1 MTGYKKLETTEEFA
15 KFMKALYSPSNEKID
30 ELSVP
35 KMKYLVVNG
44 RGAPGSPAF
53 QQAIKSLYGIAFG
66 IKMGLKFNKMPKPK
80 GYFDFKMPPL
90 EGLWWQQGVINPA
103 SKEAFE
109 WSLMIMMPN
118 YVTKELLNQARLQ
131 VGSKHP
137 LIPYSLVS
145 LQEFEE
151 GSAIQTVHVGSYAT
165 EDYDIERLQN
175 YAKKYHYEIAGKHHE
190 IYISNPRITKTQDL
204 KTVLRYPVRLNK

>member
-1 MTGYKKLETTEEFA
+1 
-15 KFMKALYSPSNEKID
+15 
-30 ELSVP
+30 
-35 KMKYLVVNG
+35 
-44 RGAPGSPAF
+44 
-53 QQAIKSLYGIAFG
+53 
-66 IKMGLKFNKMPKPK
+66 
-80 GYFDFKMPPL
+80 
-90 EGLWWQQGVINPA
+90 
-103 SKEAFE
+103 
-109 WSLMIMMPN
+109 MMPN